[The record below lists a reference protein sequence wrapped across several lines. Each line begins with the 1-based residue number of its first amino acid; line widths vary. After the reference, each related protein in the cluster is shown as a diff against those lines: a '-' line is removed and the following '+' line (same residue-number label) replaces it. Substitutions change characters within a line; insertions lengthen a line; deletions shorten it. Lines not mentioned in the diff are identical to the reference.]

1 MVNDRYAAAL
11 KEKALRATE
20 AQIRESLATRDAMIA
35 VAYDIA
41 EEQIEK
47 GNSTYLDVTGIDIDD
62 EAGVVAAEAK
72 GIVQRDPDPGRP
84 GLIRDVVKVAFRIGH
99 LIIDGWRDDL
109 IADGQCAED
118 RLDRP
123 GGAHDMPGH

>member
-62 EAGVVAAEAK
+62 DPNHPTIMIFVSEKWQGNQEDHVLVMPLEEFAE
-72 GIVQRDPDPGRP
+72 R
-84 GLIRDVVKVAFRIGH
+84 L
-99 LIIDGWRDDL
+99 
-109 IADGQCAED
+109 AEHEVS
-118 RLDRP
+118 
-123 GGAHDMPGH
+123 G